1 MARRNYRIWNAATA
15 ALTAAP
21 TLVTTGT
28 TIKTMLQLKPTIH
41 TAIYAWGFRFDVA
54 PTAIVKV
61 ELLTTGVINATVTAS
76 AAGDILKYSDPSD
89 PTSTLTLA
97 TSGTGYTSSGE
108 GTITTTRLLDFRNCA
123 VGGETSYDIQ
133 FPLDRE
139 PACGPSDYLRIRA
152 TTATA
157 INMLC
162 YVDIEE

>member
-1 MARRNYRIWNAATA
+1 MARRIYRVWNAATA

-28 TIKTMLQLKPTIH
+28 SIKTMLQVKPTLH
-41 TAIYAWGFRFDVA
+41 TPIVAWGFRFDVS

-61 ELLTTGVINATVTAS
+61 ELVTTGTINATVTAS
-76 AAGDILKYSDPSD
+76 AAGDIVKYGDPTD
-89 PTSTLTLA
+89 PTSTVTLA

-108 GTITTTRLLDFRNCA
+108 GTVVASRLLDFRNCA
-123 VGGETSYDIQ
+123 VGGEQSYDIQ
-133 FPLDRE
+133 YPLDRE
-139 PACGPSDYLRIRA
+139 PSCGPSDYLRIRA